1 MVDSAV
7 GKRVACSESSKKL
20 EIAHGAL
27 GNLPSGHGRPRKSCD
42 IARSA
47 AERPAIVLA
56 LPTAT
61 QSRLGTL
68 ATLSAL
74 APVSHEFSL

>member
-1 MVDSAV
+1 MPLRKCMHTLKHAFPASAH
-7 GKRVACSESSKKL
+7 K
-20 EIAHGAL
+20 
-27 GNLPSGHGRPRKSCD
+27 GRPDDSLAESRKSAD

-74 APVSHEFSL
+74 APVSHEFSR